1 MIGAGT
7 KFFRSDD
14 GVAFVRVAKMLD
26 VTPPEQTRSSSE
38 KSYLDEESGFKSFEP
53 GTIDPGEMS
62 LVLEFDSKDPGQ
74 AALKADFTTK
84 GNFHYKIQ
92 YPDGSTDVFE
102 AHITGWGKSVPKEET
117 IQRTVK
123 FKVSGP
129 IDETAAP

>member
-7 KFFRSDD
+7 KFHRSAD
-14 GVAFVRVAKMLD
+14 GVAFTRVAKVLD
-26 VTPPEQTRSSSE
+26 LTPAEQTRSSSE
-38 KSYLDEESGFKSFEP
+38 KSYLDEETNYKRFEP
-53 GTIDPGEMS
+53 GMIDPGELS
-62 LVLEFDSKDPGQ
+62 LVLEFDSKDAGQ
-74 AALKADFTTK
+74 VALKADFDTK
-84 GNFHYKIQ
+84 GNFHYKVE